1 MVLVVVA
8 NWVASVV
15 LVFLQHGWQMTV
27 VVHQQLGVEAVPQVV
42 EYFAEPMEQQQVHIV
57 SAHPTRDSQED
68 WVVV

>member
-27 VVHQQLGVEAVPQVV
+27 VVHQQLGVEVVPQVV
-42 EYFAEPMEQQQVHIV
+42 EYFAELMEQQQVHIV
-57 SAHPTRDSQED
+57 
-68 WVVV
+68 